1 MIRLF
6 ERAAEWWR
14 GVQARSAAIDDVL
27 DFGPIELPRRPEGAF
42 DVGALEDQR
51 EEVRK
56 RGSGFLSGRGLGLK
70 RGAFVVLVGEPEI
83 HCKVKGVRYH
93 GEMNDLFEAFVERID
108 IESE

>member
-1 MIRLF
+1 MIRLL

-27 DFGPIELPRRPEGAF
+27 DFGPIELPKRAEGAF
-42 DVGALEDQR
+42 DIGVLEEQR
-51 EEVRK
+51 AFLLK
-56 RGSGFLSGRGLGLK
+56 AGSGFISGRGLGLK

-93 GEMNDLFEAFVERID
+93 GEMNDLFEAFVERVD
-108 IESE
+108 SE